1 MSVQHH
7 EDFSRELHGSG
18 PSDSNFGWVFT
29 AAFLLFGLWPR
40 VHGKPIRPVWLALS
54 ALVLLVTLVRP
65 TLLHPANLVWTRLG
79 QLIGKVMNPVM
90 TGLLFFA
97 IFTPTAFIIRW
108 RKKDLLGLA
117 RKPNPDDTYW
127 ITRETAGEASSMVN
141 QF

>member
-1 MSVQHH
+1 
-7 EDFSRELHGSG
+7 
-18 PSDSNFGWVFT
+18 
-29 AAFLLFGLWPR
+29 
-40 VHGKPIRPVWLALS
+40 
-54 ALVLLVTLVRP
+54 VLLVTLVRP

-97 IFTPTAFIIRW
+97 IFTPTAFILRW
-108 RKKDLLGLA
+108 RKKDLLSLA
-117 RKPNPDDTYW
+117 REPNADTYW